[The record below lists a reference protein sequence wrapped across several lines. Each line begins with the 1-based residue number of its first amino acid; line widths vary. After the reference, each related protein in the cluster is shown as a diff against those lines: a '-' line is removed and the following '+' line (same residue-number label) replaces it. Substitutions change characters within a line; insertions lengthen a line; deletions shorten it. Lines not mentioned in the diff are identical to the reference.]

1 MATVESKALE
11 KLYRDWVAAMTAKP
25 DMDLEEIR
33 RLFSHWGDVTTDP
46 TRVDYLEIEF
56 KGIPAMWAVPH
67 GAVHDRVLLCSH
79 GGGYVVGSMYSHR
92 KLFGHIAKAVGC
104 RALIVDYH
112 RAPENPHPG
121 PVNDMVTAYRWL
133 LECEGLKPQHVALT
147 GDSAGGA
154 LALTTIAAAR
164 ESGLPLPVA
173 TMPMSPWSGMDL
185 SGETYETNKHRDA
198 LVSRDTTQNLGS
210 LFIGEKGDPKDPLAN
225 PLYTDYSNFPPMYLT
240 VGDAETLLDDSRRI
254 AERAKKAGVDVRL
267 EVFPDMQHVF
277 QFLAGTAP
285 EADNAIKGMAEWVRP
300 KLGLS

>member
-1 MATVESKALE
+1 MPSKESEELAD
-11 KLYRDWVAAMTAKP
+11 LYRSWVAAMTANP
-25 DMDLEEIR
+25 DMELEEIR
-33 RLFSHWGDVTTDP
+33 RLFSHWGDVTADP
-46 TRVDYLEIEF
+46 PRVDYQEIQID
-56 KGIPAMWAVPH
+56 GIPAMWAIPH

-104 RALIVDYH
+104 RALIVDYR

-164 ESGLPLPVA
+164 EKGLPLPVA
-173 TMPMSPWSGMDL
+173 TMPMSPWAGMDL
-185 SGETYETNKHRDA
+185 SGETYDKNKDRDA
-198 LVSRDTTQNLGS
+198 LVSRDTTRNLGS

-225 PLYTDYSNFPPMYLT
+225 PLYTDYSGFPPIYIT
-240 VGDAETLLDDSRRI
+240 VGDAETLLDDSRRM
-254 AERAKKAGVDVRL
+254 AERAKKAGVDVRID
-267 EVFPDMQHVF
+267 VFPDMQHVF

-285 EADNAIKGMAEWVRP
+285 EADDAIRRMAEWVRP